1 LQGAA
6 LTIFGEQEFLADLK
20 RGEGYTCEMLIV
32 LNQMQRLAFFA
43 VFYVAWFNADGRLG
57 DRKERQKFGG
67 RYP

>member
-1 LQGAA
+1 
-6 LTIFGEQEFLADLK
+6 
-20 RGEGYTCEMLIV
+20 MLIV

-57 DRKERQKFGG
+57 DRKERQKFGV